1 MRITSSLIYRIC
13 LVLVLCGGVGCAAR
27 GDVAQLRKDLQKDLA
42 ETHLR
47 LHERLEQAL
56 GDMRQRLETVTAV
69 QAKLKDI
76 QASKDQHDQALA
88 TLHQKMRVIEASQ
101 QAVNETKNELE
112 GLQKEKARL
121 QGILNA
127 LETTLLRTLKSEQ
140 VELKDRLKLLDN
152 SVKDLEHMSVSA
164 N

>member
-1 MRITSSLIYRIC
+1 M
-13 LVLVLCGGVGCAAR
+13 
-27 GDVAQLRKDLQKDLA
+27 
-42 ETHLR
+42 
-47 LHERLEQAL
+47 
-56 GDMRQRLETVTAV
+56 
-69 QAKLKDI
+69 KDI
-76 QASKDQHDQALA
+76 QASKDQQGQALA